1 LRRARSWR
9 ARITSKKYR
18 SSVTNLMLPPAYDVT
33 CDGTVVPELANP
45 SSEPSGQPIIGQPM
59 VEARAAH
66 A

>member
-1 LRRARSWR
+1 MASANHVEEVATAPASR
-9 ARITSKKYR
+9 TC
-18 SSVTNLMLPPAYDVT
+18 MLPPAYDVT
-33 CDGTVVPELANP
+33 CDGTVVPALANP